1 MGKYTIDNF
10 EKWAE
15 ENIDFDEDTHFI
27 RVICNELAEANRLK
41 RLEIIWN
48 VEQRGYTNETLK
60 IIEEELEDKA

>member
-10 EKWAE
+10 EKWHE